1 MHFQIFLKRDFG
13 GCGVSPRIKAL
24 FLQLPG
30 VLVAGGNCSLWRQ
43 LLHPF
48 DERFYTPSLGSAWS
62 NNWLMWR
69 YKDKAS
75 LLSFRKNLQGHPSA
89 KACCG
94 MGGGFSCTCIRVHFL
109 PLPDPAS
116 PNLLQILFLGH
127 YPINFLHAD
136 LHPRVFF
143 SGNSI
148 TDKTFGSPWL
158 QITNQRLCKQL
169 FSNDLRMKYMVQ
181 KGCNSLQVCSLAQEV
196 P

>member
-1 MHFQIFLKRDFG
+1 MSSCCFPYFLGRALVLCFQVYFLVGKQAKCQMHFQIFLKRDFG

-48 DERFYTPSLGSAWS
+48 DECFYTPSLGSAWS

-116 PNLLQILFLGH
+116 PNLLQILFLRTL
-127 YPINFLHAD
+127 PNKLPACRSPPQSLFLRKLNH
-136 LHPRVFF
+136 R
-143 SGNSI
+143 
-148 TDKTFGSPWL
+148 
-158 QITNQRLCKQL
+158 
-169 FSNDLRMKYMVQ
+169 
-181 KGCNSLQVCSLAQEV
+181 
-196 P
+196 